1 MNQPQPRKNH
11 GQGHS
16 NSYYIRGSSTTGE
29 LPFLFRLKFAD
40 FPEVVELSDGD
51 AELTDPNLD
60 HRH

>member
-1 MNQPQPRKNH
+1 M
-11 GQGHS
+11 
-16 NSYYIRGSSTTGE
+16 
-29 LPFLFRLKFAD
+29 LFRLKFAD

>member
-1 MNQPQPRKNH
+1 MGKVTQAVITLEDPVQDEIV
-11 GQGHS
+11 S
-16 NSYYIRGSSTTGE
+16 TGE
-29 LPFLFRLKFAD
+29 LPMLFRLIFAD